1 MVGNDLKEIHVNDH
15 SQYNSNNI
23 INDKDLVLEN
33 IKIEKKKSYEDAITY
48 YVGYET
54 LDGIKPLYF
63 TFHKQIG
70 LLKKRWV

>member
-33 IKIEKKKSYEDAITY
+33 IKIEKKNHMRMLLLTM
-48 YVGYET
+48 
-54 LDGIKPLYF
+54 LDMK
-63 TFHKQIG
+63 H
-70 LLKKRWV
+70 